1 MVNPPLLAIQPSNH
15 PLIYYSSHPL
25 GLYCC
30 DFRMQKA
37 TAIGQRQV
45 PPSSFC
51 RVPDDAYH
59 YLVSRS
65 GSLEVIDIRNPDV
78 PELRWRYEG
87 TLHSLRC
94 LHTSSGEDSSY
105 HILPPLLAPPSPT
118 RRLSNN
124 TRRRLANPRHRLR
137 PLCRGQHMGRL
148 GGYHTNAGRLSHQ
161 RQLTA
166 GQHPHIHAA
175 QR

>member
-137 PLCRGQHMGRL
+137 PLPLLHPARL
-148 GGYHTNAGRLSHQ
+148 LSPPSPLAQRLRAFPPPHQ
-161 RQLTA
+161 RHRA
-166 GQHPHIHAA
+166 SPHP
-175 QR
+175 